1 MDKNND
7 DKLTLDEF
15 REGSKAD
22 PRIVQA
28 LSLGDTWKPKLGVPN
43 PELRSLQ
50 TRQNKKQWHQQN
62 LDYFFFFHIHLHF
75 LSWYIRPG
83 LLSYFFHF
91 SFLTC
96 TFFFAHIYFTC
107 IKLSISP
114 LLHFQNTICHVKI
127 TPFSIILLHF
137 GINLH
142 LQSFFFFF
150 LSLIVLFEVLYGSLV
165 VWFLFGRP
173 IFFE

>member
-1 MDKNND
+1 PSRQDKTKNND
-7 DKLTLDEF
+7 I
-15 REGSKAD
+15 SKTW
-22 PRIVQA
+22 ITF
-28 LSLGDTWKPKLGVPN
+28 SSFIFIYISYHDTFGQVYYH
-43 PELRSLQ
+43 
-50 TRQNKKQWHQQN
+50 T
-62 LDYFFFFHIHLHF
+62 
-75 LSWYIRPG
+75 
-83 LLSYFFHF
+83 FFHF